1 MRSSLWAIILSLAG
15 SAFLP
20 APASAA
26 DESNFLV
33 LPVTTDL
40 QRSAWNG
47 DPRARAYVLVNGTAI
62 LQGDATIRWQALDFD
77 ALAKALTPLRK
88 DKDTVVIFQVIHD
101 ALKQPDAG
109 RVIRWALIGFA
120 RENGFPDV
128 RVVENIRGG
137 FDWQKHIAAM
147 NEKIGAQPDG
157 DEPAAKGGSVVV
169 HPVRTVLSR
178 YLFEGADCV
187 VTLTTP
193 FPNGSDGKL
202 RPEVE
207 TAIRRRVAALKLPHK
222 GAVLFRVGYKD
233 GGRDAAERFYETV
246 AKELAEALGF
256 KDRSMMSRFEP

>member
-1 MRSSLWAIILSLAG
+1 MRGSLWAIILSVA
-15 SAFLP
+15 STAFLP
-20 APASAA
+20 APASA

-47 DPRARAYVLVNGTAI
+47 HPRACAYVLVNGTAL

-77 ALAKALTPLRK
+77 ALAKALMPLRR
-88 DKDTVVIFQVIHD
+88 DKDAVVIFVVIHD
-101 ALKQPDAG
+101 ALRQPDAG
-109 RVIRWALIGFA
+109 RLIRWALIGFA
-120 RENGFPDV
+120 REKSFADV
-128 RVVENIRGG
+128 RVVENVRGG
-137 FDWQKHIAAM
+137 FDWQKHIVAM

-157 DEPAAKGGSVVV
+157 DEPAAKDGSVVV

-193 FPNGSDGKL
+193 FPKGSDGKL
-202 RPEVE
+202 PPEME
-207 TAIRRRVAALKLPHK
+207 AAIRRRVGALKLPHK
-222 GAVLFRVGYKD
+222 RAVLFRVGYKQ
-233 GGRDAAERFYETV
+233 GGRDAVERFYETV
-246 AKELAEALGF
+246 ARELAEALGF